1 MDISLFNRNL
11 FLTREFEATKRL
23 NFFQNELSLYLDL
36 GAFDGSSRDKKVVFL
51 QSFLQFYK
59 FAYDLN
65 RKSFSKRQLK
75 DLLDVRGRFLKFS
88 VHLFRC
94 VNMLR
99 EKWMIKLHFSSQ
111 NFMVIL
117 RNLVSGT

>member
-23 NFFQNELSLYLDL
+23 NFFQKELSLYLDL
-36 GAFDGSSRDKKVVFL
+36 GVFDGSSPDKKVVSTFR
-51 QSFLQFYK
+51 SFLQFYK
-59 FAYDLN
+59 FAYDPN

-75 DLLDVRGRFLKFS
+75 DLLDVQGRFLKFS
-88 VHLFRC
+88 IHLFRC

-111 NFMVIL
+111 NFMVIP
-117 RNLVSGT
+117 

>member
-23 NFFQNELSLYLDL
+23 NFFQKELSLYLDL
-36 GAFDGSSRDKKVVFL
+36 GVFDGSSPDKKVVSTFR
-51 QSFLQFYK
+51 SFLQF
-59 FAYDLN
+59 AYDPN

-99 EKWMIKLHFSSQ
+99 EKWMIKFHFSSQ

-117 RNLVSGT
+117 